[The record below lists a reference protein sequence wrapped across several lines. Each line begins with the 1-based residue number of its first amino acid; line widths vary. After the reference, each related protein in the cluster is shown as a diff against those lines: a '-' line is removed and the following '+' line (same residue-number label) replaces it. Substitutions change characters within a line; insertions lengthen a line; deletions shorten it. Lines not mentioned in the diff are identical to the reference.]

1 MAITEIIIMSNIK
14 IILISINVPANMVDE
29 IMIVDL
35 FIPFIS
41 L

>member
-1 MAITEIIIMSNIK
+1 MAITEVIIMSNKK